1 MKVWCVEDD
10 ASIREIEVYAL
21 RSSGFEAKGLENAAE
36 FWAALSSEI
45 PDLVVL
51 DIMLPGDMDG
61 TAILKRL
68 RSAAEWKS
76 IPVIMASAK
85 GQEYEKVKL
94 LDLGADD
101 YIVKPFG
108 VMELVSR
115 IRAVLRRSSPG
126 PEKAE
131 GRVLR
136 VSGIVLSTA
145 ERTVTVGGK
154 RVELA
159 LKEFELLRTFM
170 TRPGI
175 VFTRSQLFANVWG
188 EEFES
193 ESRTVDMHIR
203 NLRQKLGKYGVLI
216 QTVRGVGYKMEK
228 KS

>member
-1 MKVWCVEDD
+1 MFGAPEP
-10 ASIREIEVYAL
+10 L
-21 RSSGFEAKGLENAAE
+21 MEN
-36 FWAALSSEI
+36 
-45 PDLVVL
+45 
-51 DIMLPGDMDG
+51 
-61 TAILKRL
+61 
-68 RSAAEWKS
+68 
-76 IPVIMASAK
+76 
-85 GQEYEKVKL
+85 
-94 LDLGADD
+94 
-101 YIVKPFG
+101 
-108 VMELVSR
+108 SR

-216 QTVRGVGYKMEK
+216 QTVRGVGYKLEAEQ
-228 KS
+228 